1 MLKFVI
7 VEDSDIIAD
16 GLSTILRQINSGF
29 RVLRMEPGGQLL
41 SYLMAEKP
49 DVLIVSPLLPEVGS
63 PQKLRAHADLPDLV
77 CVAFVDNLREQ
88 KHTEGFDETVIPRFL
103 RL

>member
-29 RVLRMEPGGQLL
+29 RVLRMERGGQLL
-41 SYLMAEKP
+41 SYLMAEN
-49 DVLIVSPLLPEVGS
+49 
-63 PQKLRAHADLPDLV
+63 RM
-77 CVAFVDNLREQ
+77 C
-88 KHTEGFDETVIPRFL
+88 
-103 RL
+103 